1 MTAVKAMLYWTGY
14 VLFCLFVLAAGTL
27 TGYIGSNELAQILL
41 REALTPGSQN
51 PLPKDELYVLL
62 LGADEQRMHGGKVI
76 EGARGRTDTIQL
88 IRCNFEE
95 NTIGMMQIPRD
106 TEVDVPG
113 HGKGKINSVHVF
125 YGPEATAQVVSQLT
139 GIRPDKVIVVN
150 YDTIRTVVDM
160 LGGVEIDVPR
170 DMKYRDRRGDLDI
183 NLKKGRQLLDGE
195 QVVGFLR
202 YRHDSDFFRGE
213 RQQLFLD
220 ALRRRIA
227 QKRLT
232 LADLDRLSRQVT
244 KLVTGN
250 ISHEEVVYLGLWA
263 KSVPASNVKHGRLPV
278 REGRSTNLIPI
289 HEELEKALVESGLKD
304 PPQPPAMSALGSD
317 RSS

>member
-1 MTAVKAMLYWTGY
+1 MKVVLYWTGY
-14 VLFCLFVLAAGTL
+14 VVFCLFALAVGTV

-51 PLPKDELYVLL
+51 PLPEDELYILL
-62 LGADEQRMHGGKVI
+62 LGADEQRMPGGKVI

-88 IRCNFEE
+88 IRCNFAD
-95 NTIGMMQIPRD
+95 NTLGMMQIPRD
-106 TEVDVPG
+106 TEVEVPR
-113 HGKGKINSVHVF
+113 HGRGKINSVHVF

-150 YDTIRTVVDM
+150 YDTIRTVVDL

-170 DMKYRDRRGDLDI
+170 NMKYRDRRGDLDI
-183 NLKKGRQLLDGE
+183 DLEKGRQLLDGE

-220 ALRRRIA
+220 ALRRRVA
-227 QKRLT
+227 QKKLT
-232 LADLDRLSRQVT
+232 LADLDRLSRQVS
-244 KLVTGN
+244 KLVSGN
-250 ISHEEVVYLGLWA
+250 VTHEEVVYLGLWA
-263 KSVPASNVKHGRLPV
+263 KSVPAANVKSGRLPV

-289 HEELEKALVESGLKD
+289 PDELDQALVESGMKD
-304 PPQPPAMSALGSD
+304 PPPSAGSSIQSE
-317 RSS
+317 SSS

>member
-1 MTAVKAMLYWTGY
+1 MKAALYWTGY
-14 VLFCLFVLAAGTL
+14 IAFCLFALAAGTV

-51 PLPKDELYVLL
+51 PLPKDELYILL
-62 LGADEQRMHGGKVI
+62 LGADEQRLPGGKVI

-95 NTIGMMQIPRD
+95 NSIGMMQIPRD
-106 TEVDVPG
+106 TEVNVPG
-113 HGKGKINSVHVF
+113 HGRGKINSVHVF
-125 YGPEATAQVVSQLT
+125 YGPEATADVVAQLT
-139 GIRPDKVIVVN
+139 GIRPDKVVVAN
-150 YDTIRTVVDM
+150 YDTIRTVVDL

-170 DMKYRDRRGDLDI
+170 DMKYRDRRGDLEI
-183 NLKKGRQLLDGE
+183 NLKKGLQLLNGE

-227 QKRLT
+227 QKKLN

-250 ISHEEVVYLGLWA
+250 MTREEIVYLGLWA
-263 KSVPASNVKHGRLPV
+263 KSVPVENVKSGRLPV
-278 REGRSTNLIPI
+278 REGRSTNLLPIP
-289 HEELEKALVESGLKD
+289 EELEQALVESGMKD
-304 PPQPPAMSALGSD
+304 PPPAAESATGSE
-317 RSS
+317 SSS

>member
-1 MTAVKAMLYWTGY
+1 MKVALYWTAY
-14 VLFCLFVLAAGTL
+14 VLFCLLSLAAGTI
-27 TGYIGSNELAQILL
+27 TGYIGSNELAQVLL

-51 PLPKDELYVLL
+51 PLPKDELYILL
-62 LGADEQRMHGGKVI
+62 LGADEQRMPGGKVI
-76 EGARGRTDTIQL
+76 EGTRGRTDTIQL
-88 IRCNFEE
+88 IRCNFRD

-113 HGKGKINSVHVF
+113 HGRGKINSVHVF
-125 YGPEATAQVVSQLT
+125 YGPEATADVVARLT
-139 GIRPDKVIVVN
+139 GIRADKVIIVN
-150 YDTIRTVVDM
+150 YDTIRTVVDL

-183 NLKKGRQLLDGE
+183 DLKKGKQLLNGQ

-220 ALRRRIA
+220 AVRRRIA
-227 QKRLT
+227 EKKLT
-232 LADLDRLSRQVT
+232 LVDLDRLSRQVT
-244 KLVTGN
+244 RLVTGN
-250 ISHEEVVYLGLWA
+250 MTHDEIVYLGLWA
-263 KSVPASNVKHGRLPV
+263 KSVPAANVKTGRLPV

-289 HEELEKALVESGLKD
+289 PEELDEALVESGMKD
-304 PPQPPAMSALGSD
+304 PPPSAESNHQTE
-317 RSS
+317 SSS

>member
-1 MTAVKAMLYWTGY
+1 MKVALYWTAY
-14 VLFCLFVLAAGTL
+14 VSFCLFALAAGTV

-41 REALTPGSQN
+41 REAITPGSQN
-51 PLPKDELYVLL
+51 PLPKDELYILL
-62 LGADEQRMHGGKVI
+62 LGADEQRMPGGKVI

-88 IRCNFEE
+88 IRCNFED

-106 TEVDVPG
+106 TEVKVPG
-113 HGKGKINSVHVF
+113 HGRSKINSVHVF
-125 YGPEATAQVVSQLT
+125 YGPEATAEVVAQLT
-139 GIRPDKVIVVN
+139 GIRADKVVVVN
-150 YDTIRTVVDM
+150 YDTIRTVVDL

-183 NLKKGRQLLDGE
+183 NLKKGLQLLNGE
-195 QVVGFLR
+195 EVVGFLR

-227 QKRLT
+227 QRKLS

-244 KLVTGN
+244 RLVTGN
-250 ISHEEVVYLGLWA
+250 VTHEEIVYLGLWA
-263 KSVPASNVKHGRLPV
+263 KSVPAANVKTGRLPV
-278 REGRSTNLIPI
+278 REGRSTSLLPI
-289 HEELEKALVESGLKD
+289 SEELEEALVESGMKD
-304 PPQPPAMSALGSD
+304 PPPSAESNLQSE
-317 RSS
+317 SSS

>member
-1 MTAVKAMLYWTGY
+1 MKVALYWTAY
-14 VLFCLFVLAAGTL
+14 VVFCLLSLAAGTV

-51 PLPKDELYVLL
+51 PLPKDELYILL
-62 LGADEQRMHGGKVI
+62 LGADEQRMPGGRVI

-88 IRCNFEE
+88 IRCNFED

-113 HGKGKINSVHVF
+113 HGRGKINSVHVF
-125 YGPEATAQVVSQLT
+125 YGPEATADVVARLT
-139 GIRPDKVIVVN
+139 GIHADKVIVVN
-150 YDTIRTVVDM
+150 YDTIRTVVDL

-183 NLKKGRQLLDGE
+183 DLKKGKQLLNGQ

-202 YRHDSDFFRGE
+202 YRHDSDLFRGE

-220 ALRRRIA
+220 AVRRRIA
-227 QKRLT
+227 EKKLT
-232 LADLDRLSRQVT
+232 LVDLDRLSRQVT
-244 KLVTGN
+244 RLVTGN
-250 ISHEEVVYLGLWA
+250 MTHDEIVYLGLWA
-263 KSVPASNVKHGRLPV
+263 KSVPAANVKTGRLPV

-289 HEELEKALVESGLKD
+289 PEELDEALVESGMKD
-304 PPQPPAMSALGSD
+304 PPPSAESNHQTE
-317 RSS
+317 SSS